1 MCIFNTAG
9 KGCQCAGKGRKE
21 RTCFRDYG
29 LLPGRLSGARGYLGC
44 EVCMRLK
51 DLKANCKWE
60 WTGDTVLGDYDSV
73 CNNFGGA
80 IGKLWSRGKSWSW
93 CGV

>member
-1 MCIFNTAG
+1 MCRQGSSSVQARVVRR
-9 KGCQCAGKGRKE
+9 GRV
-21 RTCFRDYG
+21 FRDYG
-29 LLPGRLSGARGYLGC
+29 LLPGRLLGARGYLGG
-44 EVCMRLK
+44 EDFTRLE

-60 WTGDTVLGDYDSV
+60 WTLDTVLGDYDSL

-80 IGKLWSRGKSWSW
+80 IGNRWSTGKSWSW